1 MKEMEERH
9 PLNSSSSLK
18 PQKSF
23 VSRKVMTGLFTVIS
37 SVCLRTESRIIEL
50 PPNATRYDRLVNRF
64 HESNELFDGTFNAVH
79 NVLTTD
85 VSTNEV
91 YTYSQVMKQDDIED
105 FLRAMEEEVSAHE
118 QCNHWT
124 MVRRDNCHL
133 VSRPFVPFGPL
144 NVKDSPTDGLINT
157 KRVSVRME
165 VCSNGGRITGRHILR
180 SSICSASDY
189 CWQSP
194 ICTI

>member
-9 PLNSSSSLK
+9 PLHSLSLSK
-18 PQKSF
+18 PRKGF
-23 VSRKVMTGLFTVIS
+23 VTRKVMAGLFTIIS

-64 HESNELFDGTFNAVH
+64 HEANVLFDGTLNAVH

-105 FLRAMEEEVSAHE
+105 FLRAMEEEVTAHE
-118 QCNHWT
+118 QHNHWT
-124 MVRRDNCHL
+124 MVRRDTL
-133 VSRPFVPFGPL
+133 PPG
-144 NVKDSPTDGLINT
+144 VKTIRAMLI
-157 KRVSVRME
+157 
-165 VCSNGGRITGRHILR
+165 
-180 SSICSASDY
+180 SA
-189 CWQSP
+189 
-194 ICTI
+194 